1 MRRKHVCLVAGIL
14 FAFLFLV
21 GCGNNQGAS
30 PSASPSA
37 SPMAT
42 TSGEPLSPPEI
53 KVTPEQAAQVIGETP
68 EKVFMQ
74 NETQGT
80 ATAGKVFAIALP
92 EDTGVTWQV
101 TADDG
106 VEELPDGTVN
116 VNQTASDGQ
125 GGTSPSPAGSPG
137 QSPGGSP
144 AASPAASPASSPA
157 QSPAGSPGGS
167 PAASPA
173 GSPGASPSP
182 GGSPGAEG
190 NFHVWGFKIANEG
203 QYNIRISDTN
213 NAASETTFTITVQAA
228 S

>member
-1 MRRKHVCLVAGIL
+1 MAGLL
-14 FAFLFLV
+14 FAILFLV
-21 GCGNNQGAS
+21 GCGNKQGAS
-30 PSASPSA
+30 PSPSPSA

-68 EKVFMQ
+68 EKVFME

-80 ATAGKVFAIALP
+80 AKAGKVFAIALP
-92 EDTGVTWQV
+92 EDTGITWEV
-101 TADDG
+101 VADDG

-116 VNQTASDGQ
+116 VNQMASDGQ
-125 GGTSPSPAGSPG
+125 GGTSPSPGTSPA

-144 AASPAASPASSPA
+144 AASPEASPEA
-157 QSPAGSPGGS
+157 S
-167 PAASPA
+167 PAASP
-173 GSPGASPSP
+173 GTSPSP

-190 NFHVWGFKIANEG
+190 DFHVWGFKIADQG

-213 NAASETTFTITVQAA
+213 NAASEKTFTITVEAT